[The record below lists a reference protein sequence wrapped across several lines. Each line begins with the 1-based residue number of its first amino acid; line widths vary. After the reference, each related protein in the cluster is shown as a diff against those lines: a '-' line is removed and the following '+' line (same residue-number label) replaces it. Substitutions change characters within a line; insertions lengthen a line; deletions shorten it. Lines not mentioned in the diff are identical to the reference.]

1 MRVLVTGGTGLIGR
15 ALSASL
21 ARDGHEVLVLSRD
34 PARAGPL
41 PEGVRAVRWNA
52 RTAEGWGHLADG
64 AWAIVNLAGASIAG
78 EGLMPKRWTPAR
90 KDLILRS
97 RLQAGQ
103 AVVEAV
109 TQAQEKPQVVVQA
122 SGIGYYGPR
131 GDEVIAEDAPAGTDW
146 LSGVAVQWEAT
157 TAPVEALEVRRVV
170 IRSAVVLSQ
179 EGGVLPLLLLPFR
192 FFAGGPLGGGRQ
204 WVPWIHIADEVRAI
218 RFLMERPEA
227 TGPFNLVA
235 PHPLTNRELVRTIGR
250 VLRRPAVVPV
260 PAFALRLALGEL
272 ATLVLDGQ
280 RAVPKRLSELGFAF
294 RFPEAEAAL
303 RDLLVGGLQIEA
315 T

>member
-41 PEGVRAVRWNA
+41 PEGVRAVRWDA
-52 RTAEGWGHLADG
+52 RTAEGWGPLADG

-90 KDLILRS
+90 KDLILQS
-97 RLQAGQ
+97 RLRAGQ

-131 GDEVIAEDAPAGTDW
+131 GDEVIAEDAAAGTDW

-157 TAPVEALEVRRVV
+157 TAPVETLGVRRVV

-192 FFAGGPLGGGRQ
+192 FFAGGPLGSGRQ

-280 RAVPKRLSELGFAF
+280 RAVPRRLSELGFAF
-294 RFPEAEAAL
+294 QFPEVETAL
-303 RDLLVGGLQIEA
+303 RNLLLGEPA
-315 T
+315 D

>member
-41 PEGVRAVRWNA
+41 PEGVRAVRWDA
-52 RTAEGWGHLADG
+52 RTAEGWGPLADG

-109 TQAQEKPQVVVQA
+109 TQAKEKPQVVVQA

-157 TAPVEALEVRRVV
+157 TAPVEALGVRRVV
-170 IRSAVVLSQ
+170 IRSAAVLSK

-192 FFAGGPLGGGRQ
+192 FFAGGPLGSGRQ

-218 RFLMERPEA
+218 RFLMERSEA
-227 TGPFNLVA
+227 TGPFNLTA

-250 VLRRPAVVPV
+250 VLRRPAVVPA